1 MTDQVIIYNQVTEVV
16 VTEVGTELLISEV
29 GVQGETGL
37 QGSTPI
43 FSRQNEISPTV
54 GLTRY
59 YFEQDRVLASVRA
72 SLGIPAT
79 GSPVVID
86 VLVNGVSI
94 GTVTILA
101 GQNTKL
107 QSFGNLISAN
117 DYVTISILS
126 VGSTVSG
133 SDLTVVLVVN

>member
-16 VTEVGTELLISEV
+16 VTEVGTQLVINEV
-29 GVQGETGL
+29 GLQGETGL

-43 FSRQNEISPTV
+43 FTRQNEISPVV

-72 SLGIPAT
+72 SLGIPST